1 MKSGQKKFK
10 ATFKAEKTGEYS
22 YFNVL
27 VTVQE
32 AGLIE
37 KIELISQVRESVS
50 SIIHVENPTDGD
62 VKILPNEI
70 ICTNEDIEIKPNSL
84 TIPARSERG
93 FEIYYRPLVA
103 SEEITADL
111 TINSPILGIYK
122 Y

>member
-1 MKSGQKKFK
+1 MSLKSGQKKFK
-10 ATFKAEKTGEYS
+10 ATFKADKTGEYS
-22 YFNVL
+22 FYNVV

-70 ICTNEDIEIKPNSL
+70 VCNNEDIEIKPN
-84 TIPARSERG
+84 
-93 FEIYYRPLVA
+93 
-103 SEEITADL
+103 
-111 TINSPILGIYK
+111 
-122 Y
+122 